1 MVVRK
6 PRPGPL
12 TPGDWARAALDAI
25 ARGGIAAVAVESV
38 AADLGATKGSFY
50 WHFKNRD
57 ALIRAALDMW
67 EQSRTESVIEE
78 LDHEPDPAER
88 LRKLLEAAFE
98 RSPADRAEIALLANP
113 GHPAATA
120 AVRRVAQRR
129 ITYIAEQLQKL
140 GYDRGEAQDRA
151 VVLYYIYAG
160 YLQMA
165 HLAPDAVGDDA
176 RQRQVRL
183 ILGTLVARPGRR
195 WGRRLLTRR
204 GRRPRSPG
212 HHGAAG
218 ARAAPSPGATPARR
232 PRPAAPVPGDRR
244 SW

>member
-12 TPGDWARAALDAI
+12 TPGDWARAALSAI
-25 ARGGIAAVAVESV
+25 ARGGIAAVAVESI

-57 ALIRAALDMW
+57 ALIQAALDVW

-78 LDHEPDPAER
+78 LEREPDPAER
-88 LRKLLEAAFE
+88 LRKLLMAAFG
-98 RSPADRAEIALLANP
+98 RAPADRAEIALLANP

-129 ITYIAEQLQKL
+129 TAYIAQQLEKL
-140 GYDRGEAQDRA
+140 GWDRAGAQDRA
-151 VVLYYIYAG
+151 VVLYYTYVG

-165 HLAPDAVGDDA
+165 HVAPDVADDEA
-176 RQRQVRL
+176 RSRHVHL
-183 ILGTLVARPGRR
+183 ILGTLVGDPG
-195 WGRRLLTRR
+195 
-204 GRRPRSPG
+204 PSV
-212 HHGAAG
+212 HAG
-218 ARAAPSPGATPARR
+218 
-232 PRPAAPVPGDRR
+232 
-244 SW
+244 

>member
-1 MVVRK
+1 MVMRK
-6 PRPGPL
+6 PHPGPL
-12 TPGDWARAALDAI
+12 TPGDWARAALAAI

-57 ALIRAALDMW
+57 ALIQAALDMW

-98 RSPADRAEIALLANP
+98 RVPADRAEIALLADP

-129 ITYIAEQLQKL
+129 ITYIAEQLEKL
-140 GYDRGEAQDRA
+140 GWDHDEAQDRA
-151 VVLYYIYAG
+151 VVLYYTYVG

-165 HLAPDAVGDDA
+165 HVAPEVVGDDT
-176 RQRQVRL
+176 RQRHVPL
-183 ILGTLVARPGRR
+183 ILGSLVAAHRTAPTGGR
-195 WGRRLLTRR
+195 
-204 GRRPRSPG
+204 
-212 HHGAAG
+212 
-218 ARAAPSPGATPARR
+218 
-232 PRPAAPVPGDRR
+232 
-244 SW
+244 